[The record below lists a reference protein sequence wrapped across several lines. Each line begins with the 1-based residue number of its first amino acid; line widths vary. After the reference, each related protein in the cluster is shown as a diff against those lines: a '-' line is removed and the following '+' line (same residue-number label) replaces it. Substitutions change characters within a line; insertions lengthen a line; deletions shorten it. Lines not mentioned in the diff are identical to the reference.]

1 MEVVYTRS
9 IYNLIKA
16 LQERQETDWFI
27 YDTVLTKYW
36 KREGPYLFP
45 KVPRDNYKDFA
56 LHCLDCG
63 ILISPE
69 YNQPSI
75 VPFGA
80 GRGGFANLKNSP
92 FEY

>member
-1 MEVVYTRS
+1 METAYTRS

-16 LQERQETDWFI
+16 LQEREEKHWFI
-27 YDTVLTKYW
+27 YDTVISKYW
-36 KREGPYLFP
+36 NRQGPYLLP
-45 KVPRDNYKDFA
+45 KVPEDKYNNFV

-63 ILISPE
+63 ILISPD
-69 YNQPSI
+69 YNNPSI

-80 GRGGFANLKNSP
+80 DKGVFKQLKNSP